1 MCDKLDEMEPDHK
14 RQKAIEKAAIKFGKN
29 LDKLR
34 KNFEKYRDKAANEDE
49 REVWQTIIDSLL
61 VPN

>member
-1 MCDKLDEMEPDHK
+1 MQTHHEE
-14 RQKAIEKAAIKFGKN
+14 IEKAAIEFGKN

-34 KNFEKYRDKAANEDE
+34 KDLEKHRDKAATQDE
-49 REVWQTIIDSLL
+49 REMWQKLPDSLS